1 MLHMCNIEAEFGAI
15 LHTHNRSRV
24 YLIHSCNCYVT
35 VTIVPMTACTHTL
48 QRTLPARK
56 SFNSSIANCW
66 RSSSPFKILTQLSK
80 VERRLLL
87 LPRQPSSRHLLSVA
101 IASRSF
107 RLDHTCTNTTGRQQ
121 SLTSKISMPSSASTM
136 TSQQRKQCM
145 VIDSYFFSEVREAL
159 QLGRDL

>member
-1 MLHMCNIEAEFGAI
+1 M
-15 LHTHNRSRV
+15 

-35 VTIVPMTACTHTL
+35 VTIIPMTTCKHTL
-48 QRTLPARK
+48 QRTLPSRK

-87 LPRQPSSRHLLSVA
+87 LPRQPSSRHLSV
-101 IASRSF
+101 ASRSF
-107 RLDHTCTNTTGRQQ
+107 RLDHTSTNTTGRQQ

-136 TSQQRKQCM
+136 TSQQRKQCIAWSLTAISSLKYKKHSSWG
-145 VIDSYFFSEVREAL
+145 VNA
-159 QLGRDL
+159 